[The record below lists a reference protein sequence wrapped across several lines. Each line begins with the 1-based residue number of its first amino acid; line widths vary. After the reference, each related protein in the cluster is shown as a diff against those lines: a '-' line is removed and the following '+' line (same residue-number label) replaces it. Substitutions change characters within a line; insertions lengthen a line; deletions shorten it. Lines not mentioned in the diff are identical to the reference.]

1 MENEIF
7 TCRLAFDGFAK
18 EIAVP
23 VSIGCRCG
31 ECEVCGM
38 PERNCKAIFDT
49 GATSS
54 MVSSKIADELRL
66 VPTGTVNVTGVHGTE
81 KTNQYIVNL
90 IFQNGFTIPGISVSE
105 AGPDGGFDLLIG
117 MDIISRGDFFISG
130 SGGRNFFIFRYPSE
144 GKICF

>member
-1 MENEIF
+1 MENEFF

-54 MVSSKIADELRL
+54 MVSSKTAEELRL

-117 MDIISRGDFFISG
+117 MDVISRGDFFISG
-130 SGGRNFFIFRYPSE
+130 SSGETFFIFRYPACK
-144 GKICF
+144 GDCF

>member
-54 MVSSKIADELRL
+54 MVSSKTAEELRL

-90 IFQNGFTIPGISVSE
+90 IFQNGFIIPGISVSE

-117 MDIISRGDFFISG
+117 MDVISRGDFFISG
-130 SGGRNFFIFRYPSE
+130 SSGETFFIFRYPACRRD
-144 GKICF
+144 CF